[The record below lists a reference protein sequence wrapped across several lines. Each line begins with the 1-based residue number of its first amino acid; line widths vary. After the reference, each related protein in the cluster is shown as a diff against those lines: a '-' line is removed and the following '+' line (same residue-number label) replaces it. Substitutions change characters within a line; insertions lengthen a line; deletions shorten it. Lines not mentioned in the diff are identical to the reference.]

1 MATTAVARSEWVK
14 IRTLR
19 STIGSLVA
27 VFVVT
32 VGLSALVC
40 ALRNKSKPAA
50 PDFDPLAFSFYGLTF
65 GQVAAI
71 SFGALVVSQEFHN
84 AAVRVSL
91 CAVPR
96 RGVFYAGKMAVIGG
110 LTLVIGV
117 LTTLVT
123 LVLGKSMLG
132 EFGHWSTADLR
143 AVVGGGI
150 YLALMALLAAGLT
163 ALLRSGLAVLSVL
176 IPFLLIFPFVF
187 NDVGSGIITYLPDQA
202 GQLIVQQ
209 DPQGQIGP
217 WVSLGVTALWA
228 AATLLAGWFA
238 FNRRDA

>member
-1 MATTAVARSEWVK
+1 LIA
-14 IRTLR
+14 IL
-19 STIGSLVA
+19 
-27 VFVVT
+27 VVT
-32 VGLSALVC
+32 VGLSALIC
-40 ALRNKSKPAA
+40 GLRDKSKPAA

-65 GQVAAI
+65 GLVAAI
-71 SFGALVVSQEFHN
+71 SFGALVISQEFHN

-91 CAVPR
+91 ALVPR
-96 RGVFYAGKMAVIGG
+96 RGVFYTAKIATIGG
-110 LTLVIGV
+110 LTITVGL

-123 LVLGKSMLG
+123 LVVGKLMLG
-132 EFGHWSTADLR
+132 VSGNWSAADVR

-163 ALLRSGLAVLSVL
+163 LILRSGVAVLSVL

-187 NDVGSGIITYLPDQA
+187 NDVGSGIITYLPDRA

-209 DPQGQIGP
+209 DPQGEIGP
-217 WVSLGVTALWA
+217 WNSLGVTALWA
-228 AATLLAGWFA
+228 AAALLAGWFA